1 MILLDKESLY
11 YIISQNL
18 YKLNPYVK
26 YIQIDEVSPN
36 RIKISK
42 NFKLDKDGIIS
53 IRRVI
58 KRKIQIEN

>member
-26 YIQIDEVSPN
+26 YIQIDKVSPN
-36 RIKISK
+36 RINISK
-42 NFKLDKDGIIS
+42 NFRLYKEGIIYHKM
-53 IRRVI
+53 RI
-58 KRKIQIEN
+58 KKLEK